1 MGYEGRAI
9 PWYEGVDAA
18 FSASEE
24 RIRGRRDTQK
34 RRITG
39 LARQYGR
46 VGVAGWRLRSARVA
60 WVSAAPAGSS
70 GKVGDVSGVKAA
82 KRCSAVAA
90 GAPEPLT
97 PSSPSFLPS
106 FPPRT
111 RAHTHIHTQS
121 RPYLRE
127 TSHSQPSSSLY
138 RHSARDQPVPEGLEG
153 VGRVCAAVTVDRIV
167 CAHAQPNAR
176 QLRH

>member
-39 LARQYGR
+39 LSRQYGR

-60 WVSAAPAGSS
+60 WVSVAPAGSS

-97 PSSPSFLPS
+97 PSNPSFLPS

-121 RPYLRE
+121 RPYGGRIFEKQATLCPLR
-127 TSHSQPSSSLY
+127 PSTATLLGISLS
-138 RHSARDQPVPEGLEG
+138 RRGWKG
-153 VGRVCAAVTVDRIV
+153 
-167 CAHAQPNAR
+167 
-176 QLRH
+176 

>member
-1 MGYEGRAI
+1 MVRGRRRCI
-9 PWYEGVDAA
+9 LGQRGKN
-18 FSASEE
+18 S
-24 RIRGRRDTQK
+24 GRRDTQR

-97 PSSPSFLPS
+97 PSSSSFLPS

-111 RAHTHIHTQS
+111 RAHTHVHTHRVVRTVAVSS
-121 RPYLRE
+121 RNKPL
-127 TSHSQPSSSLY
+127 
-138 RHSARDQPVPEGLEG
+138 SALFVPLPPL
-153 VGRVCAAVTVDRIV
+153 C
-167 CAHAQPNAR
+167 
-176 QLRH
+176 